1 MIRRPKIAKGL
12 SVRPILTVLTACAT
26 TLASATAFA
35 QDGRLDVADGG
46 DTGWLLAASVLALL
60 TLPGTALFL
69 AGRVRSK
76 NAISVML
83 QCAAILAAVSTL
95 WVIVGYT
102 LAFGNVGG
110 GWLGQGNAWMLI
122 ALGNVRDGTG
132 VPESA
137 YALFQM
143 AFAAL
148 APMLMVGAWAER
160 ARFGWV
166 VAFASLWSLV
176 VYAPVAHW
184 IWGGGWLAQGVGTLD
199 WAGGIVV
206 HLTSGVSALVVAV
219 MIGRRKGVVHGMVTP
234 HSPAVAI
241 VGAALLWIGSL
252 ALSGGSALAAND
264 DAAAAIIALHV
275 GAAAAAMAWLLV
287 ERLVSG
293 KPTAIGFATGA
304 MAGIA
309 TVAPAA
315 GFISP
320 GAAVLLGA
328 LGGLCCHFAMI
339 VIRRKLA
346 IDDALGVFAVH
357 GIGGMLGALLLA
369 LLLSEALG
377 GVGYD
382 EGMNPVA
389 QLVAQGIGVVVVTVW
404 SVVGTVIIA
413 LMASLAF
420 PMRVAED
427 TERDGIDATAHGGK
441 AWDFD

>member
-1 MIRRPKIAKGL
+1 MTRRPKIAEGP
-12 SVRPILTVLTACAT
+12 SVRSILTALTALVAA
-26 TLASATAFA
+26 LAPTSAFA

-46 DTGWLLAASVLALL
+46 DTAWLLAASALAFLA
-60 TLPGTALFL
+60 LPGTALFL
-69 AGRVRSK
+69 SGRVRSK

-83 QCAAILAAVSTL
+83 QCGAVFAAVSSL
-95 WVIVGYT
+95 WIIVGYT
-102 LAFGNVGG
+102 LAFGSSSG

-143 AFAAL
+143 AFATL
-148 APMLMVGAWAER
+148 APMLMVGGWAER

-199 WAGGIVV
+199 WAGGLVV

-219 MIGRRKGVVHGMVTP
+219 MIGRRKGVVQGAVTP
-234 HSPAVAI
+234 HSPALTLA
-241 VGAALLWIGSL
+241 GAALLWIGSL

-287 ERLVSG
+287 ERLTTG

-304 MAGIA
+304 IAGIA

-320 GAAVLLGA
+320 GAAILLGA
-328 LGGLCCHFAMI
+328 LGGLICHFAKI
-339 VIRRKLA
+339 VIRRKLL

-369 LLLSEALG
+369 LFISEALG
-377 GVGYD
+377 GVGYE

-389 QLVAQGIGVVVVTVW
+389 QLVAQGIGVVVVAVW
-404 SVVGTVIIA
+404 SVVGTVILA

-427 TERDGIDATAHGGK
+427 TEREGLDIAGHGEK